1 MQGLAMRK
9 PSAGLAQAFSNIG
22 HTLDHAL
29 TTLFPTVVLV
39 LEVQWGLSY
48 DELIALFI
56 AANILFGLGA
66 LPAGWLGDRWSTMG
80 MMVIY
85 FIGLGAATIA
95 TGFASNPLE
104 IAFGLAA
111 TGIFASIY
119 HPVGMSW
126 LVRTASNRGRALGFN
141 GMFGAIGVATGPL
154 IAGALIAASGWR
166 AAFFVPGA
174 VAIAVGLALWA
185 AWRLGYV
192 EDRKVDLKPQPE
204 PDRGHVV
211 RAFWILSV
219 TMTAGGLIGSSF
231 MFVLP
236 KFFETRL
243 GHEYGLSVFQI
254 SLMVSAVFLVA
265 STAQYVGGRLADR
278 LGMRRMYFTSF
289 LALTP
294 ILFLA
299 AVLDGWPLLFVA
311 IAMVFVN
318 ITGLPAENAMVAHYT
333 PSKWRG
339 TAYGAKFVLA
349 LGVSAAAIPVVGMIY
364 RTTGDFLWLFVILGA
379 CAAIVTIGATLLPD
393 DRAPMPRATPRAA
406 PAAAE

>member
-1 MQGLAMRK
+1 MRT
-9 PSAGLAQAFSNIG
+9 PSAALAQAFSNVG

-29 TTLFPTVVLV
+29 TTLFPTVILV
-39 LEVQWGLSY
+39 LEVQWGLGY

-56 AANILFGLGA
+56 AGNILFGLGA
-66 LPAGWLGDRWSTMG
+66 LPAGWLGDRWSTLG

-95 TGFASNPLE
+95 TGFASNAFE
-104 IAFGLAA
+104 IALGLAA

-126 LVRTASNRGRALGFN
+126 LVRTAANRGRALGFN
-141 GMFGAIGVATGPL
+141 GMFGAVGVASGPL
-154 IAGALIAASGWR
+154 IAGALIALSGWR
-166 AAFFVPGA
+166 AAFIVPGA
-174 VAIAVGLALWA
+174 VSIAVGLALWA

-192 EDRKVDLKPQPE
+192 EDRKVDVAPQPE
-204 PDRGHVV
+204 PERGHIV

-219 TMTAGGLIGSSF
+219 TMTCGGLIGSSF

-243 GHEYGLSVFQI
+243 GQAYGLSVFEI

-265 STAQYVGGRLADR
+265 SSAQYVGGRLADR
-278 LGMRRMYFTSF
+278 LGMRRMYFASF

-294 ILFLA
+294 VLFLA
-299 AVLDGWPLLFVA
+299 AVLDGWLLLFVA
-311 IAMVFVN
+311 VAMVFIN

-349 LGVSAAAIPVVGMIY
+349 LGVSAAAIPIVGMIY
-364 RTTGDFLWLFVILGA
+364 RSTGDFLWLFLILGA
-379 CAAIVTIGATLLPD
+379 CAAIVTIGALLLPD
-393 DRAPMPRATPRAA
+393 DRAREAAPVAA
-406 PAAAE
+406 PAPAE

>member
-1 MQGLAMRK
+1 
-9 PSAGLAQAFSNIG
+9 
-22 HTLDHAL
+22 
-29 TTLFPTVVLV
+29 
-39 LEVQWGLSY
+39 VQWGLSY

-56 AANILFGLGA
+56 AGNILFGLGA

-85 FIGLGAATIA
+85 FIGLGVATIA
-95 TGFASNPLE
+95 TGFAHDALE
-104 IAFGLAA
+104 IALGLAA

-141 GMFGAIGVATGPL
+141 GMFGAVGIAIGPVV
-154 IAGALIAASGWR
+154 AGALIALSGWR
-166 AAFFVPGA
+166 AAFIVPGA
-174 VAIAVGLALWA
+174 VAVAIGLALWA
-185 AWRLGYV
+185 AWQLGYV
-192 EDRKVDLKPQPE
+192 EDRKVDLQPQPE
-204 PDRGHVV
+204 PERGHVV

-219 TMTAGGLIGSSF
+219 TMTCGGLIGSSF

-243 GHEYGLSVFQI
+243 GNAYGLSVFEI
-254 SLMVSAVFLVA
+254 GLLVSAVFLVA
-265 STAQYVGGRLADR
+265 SSAQYVGGRLADR
-278 LGMRRMYFTSF
+278 LGMRRMYFASF
-289 LALTP
+289 LTLTP

-299 AVLDGWPLLFVA
+299 AVLDGWVLLFVA
-311 IAMVFVN
+311 IAMVFIN

-364 RTTGDFLWLFVILGA
+364 RATGDFLWLFVILGG
-379 CAAIVTIGATLLPD
+379 CAAVVTLGALLLPE
-393 DRAPMPRATPRAA
+393 DRAREPAATPQ
-406 PAAAE
+406 PVAAE